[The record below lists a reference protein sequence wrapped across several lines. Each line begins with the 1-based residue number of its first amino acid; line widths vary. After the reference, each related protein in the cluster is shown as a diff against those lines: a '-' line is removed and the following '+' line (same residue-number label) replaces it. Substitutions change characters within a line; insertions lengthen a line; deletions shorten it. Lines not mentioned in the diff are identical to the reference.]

1 MALVQYNGQNV
12 LTCGLARGGWV
23 RFLPGINE
31 CDANDLEA
39 ILKVPVVAWRVEQG
53 IIKVLDDGKSQGKKS
68 VEEMIAMI
76 PKIVDKKLL
85 NKITKTDGRPAVI
98 EAAKNQLS
106 LIEVKVEDKAKDQ
119 DDGPM
124 HFN

>member
-68 VEEMIAMI
+68 AEEMIAMI

-85 NKITKTDGRPAVI
+85 NKIIKTDGRPAVI

>member
-23 RFLPGINE
+23 RLLPGINE
-31 CDANDLEA
+31 CDSTDLES
-39 ILKVPVVAWRVEQG
+39 ILKVPVVAWRVEKG
-53 IIKVLDDGKSQGKKS
+53 IIKVIDDGKAQGKKPI
-68 VEEMIAMI
+68 EEIVAMI

-85 NKITKTDGRPAVI
+85 NKIIRTDGRPAVI
-98 EAAKNQLS
+98 DAAKNQLS
-106 LIEVKVEDKAKDQ
+106 LIEVKAEDKAKDQ
-119 DDGPM
+119 EDGPM